1 MTFVMEKILVCI
13 KQVPDTMEVR
23 IDPET
28 NRIIREGLPSIV
40 NPYDFYAM
48 EAGLRLKEK
57 YGGAA
62 IVCSMGPPQAE
73 SALREALSLGFDQAF
88 LLSDRGF
95 AGSDT
100 LATSY
105 TLSCLV
111 RKLMPVDIVICGR
124 EAMDGST
131 GQVGPELS
139 ENLGWPF
146 FSCVSEIKEIVN
158 SRMKVS
164 RMMED
169 HYEEIEG
176 PVPAVMTVVKE
187 IAEPRLPS
195 LKGMLKAKKAEIPVW
210 TKEKLEGE
218 ELRFGSSGSPTWV
231 VKVWTPEVHK
241 KGMVIEGEPAEIAQ
255 KLYQE
260 LKKQSVL

>member
-1 MTFVMEKILVCI
+1 
-13 KQVPDTMEVR
+13 MEVR

-28 NRIIREGLPSIV
+28 NRNIREGVPSIV

-48 EAGLRLKEK
+48 ETGLRLKEK

-100 LATSY
+100 LATAY

-111 RKLMPVDIVICGR
+111 RKMMPVDLVVCGR

-146 FSCVSEIKEIVN
+146 FSCVSEIKEIAGG
-158 SRMKVS
+158 RMKVR

-195 LKGMLKAKKAEIPVW
+195 LKGILKAKKAEIPVW
-210 TKEKLEGE
+210 NKEQLEGE
-218 ELRFGSSGSPTWV
+218 ELRFGASGSPTWV

-241 KGMVIEGEPAEIAQ
+241 KGMVLEGEPAEIARR
-255 KLYQE
+255 LYQE

>member
-1 MTFVMEKILVCI
+1 MEKILVCI

-28 NRIIREGLPSIV
+28 NRIIREGVPSIL

-48 EAGLRLKEK
+48 EAALRLKEK
-57 YGGAA
+57 SGGIA
-62 IVCSMGPPQAE
+62 IVCSMVPPQAE

-131 GQVGPELS
+131 GQVGPEIS
-139 ENLGWPF
+139 ENLDWPF
-146 FSCVSEIKEIVN
+146 FSYVSEIQEASG
-158 SRMKVS
+158 SRLKVR
-164 RMMED
+164 RMM
-169 HYEEIEG
+169 
-176 PVPAVMTVVKE
+176 
-187 IAEPRLPS
+187 
-195 LKGMLKAKKAEIPVW
+195 
-210 TKEKLEGE
+210 
-218 ELRFGSSGSPTWV
+218 
-231 VKVWTPEVHK
+231 
-241 KGMVIEGEPAEIAQ
+241 
-255 KLYQE
+255 
-260 LKKQSVL
+260 

>member
-1 MTFVMEKILVCI
+1 MEKILVCI

-28 NRIIREGLPSIV
+28 NRIIREGVPSIV

-48 EAGLRLKEK
+48 EIGLRLREK
-57 YGGAA
+57 HGGAA
-62 IVCSMGPPQAE
+62 VICSMGPPQAE

-139 ENLGWPF
+139 ENLDWPF

-158 SRMKVS
+158 SRLKVR

-176 PVPAVMTVVKE
+176 PIPAVMTVVKE

-195 LKGMLKAKKAEIPVW
+195 LKGILKAKKAEIIVLN
-210 TKEKLEGE
+210 KEELAGE
-218 ELRFGSSGSPTWV
+218 DLRFGSSGSPTWV

-241 KGMVIEGEPAEIAQ
+241 KGMVLEGEPTEIAQ

>member
-1 MTFVMEKILVCI
+1 MTSFMEKILVCI

-28 NRIIREGLPSIV
+28 NRIIREGVPSIV

-48 EAGLRLKEK
+48 ETGLRLREK
-57 YGGAA
+57 YGAAA

-73 SALREALSLGFDQAF
+73 SALREALGLGFDQAF

-100 LATSY
+100 LATAY

-111 RKLMPVDIVICGR
+111 RKMMPVDLVICGR

-146 FSCVSEIKEIVN
+146 FSCVSEIKEIAGG
-158 SRMKVS
+158 RMKVR

-176 PVPAVMTVVKE
+176 WPEQVKKYYDDRSLVPI
-187 IAEPRLPS
+187 IATI
-195 LKGMLKAKKAEIPVW
+195 G
-210 TKEKLEGE
+210 
-218 ELRFGSSGSPTWV
+218 
-231 VKVWTPEVHK
+231 
-241 KGMVIEGEPAEIAQ
+241 
-255 KLYQE
+255 
-260 LKKQSVL
+260 

>member
-1 MTFVMEKILVCI
+1 MEKIVVCI
-13 KQVPDTMEVR
+13 KQVPDTMEVK

-28 NRIIREGLPSIV
+28 NRIVREGVPGII

-48 EAGLRLKEK
+48 ETGLRLKEK
-57 YGGAA
+57 YGGQAV
-62 IVCSMGPPQAE
+62 VCSMGPPQAE

-88 LLSDRGF
+88 LLSDREF

-105 TLSCLV
+105 TLAVLIG
-111 RKLMPVDIVICGR
+111 KLLPVDIVVCGR

-131 GQVGPELS
+131 GQVGPEIS

-146 FSCVSEIKEIVN
+146 FSYVSEIKEIYDGKI
-158 SRMKVS
+158 KVR

-169 HYEEIEG
+169 HYEELEG
-176 PVPAVMTVVKE
+176 PLPAVITVIKE

-195 LKGMLKAKKAEIPVW
+195 LKGMLKAKKAEI
-210 TKEKLEGE
+210 TILNREGLGGE
-218 ELRFGSSGSPTWV
+218 ANRFGASGSPTRV
-231 VKVWTPEVHK
+231 MAVWTPEVHK
-241 KGMVIEGEPAEIAQ
+241 KGMMLEGEPAEIAQ
-255 KLYQE
+255 RLYEE
-260 LKKQSVL
+260 LKKQNILM

>member
-1 MTFVMEKILVCI
+1 MEKILVCI

-28 NRIIREGLPSIV
+28 NRIIREGVPSIV

-48 EAGLRLKEK
+48 EVGLHLREK
-57 YGGAA
+57 YGGTA

-146 FSCVSEIKEIVN
+146 FACVSEIKEIIN
-158 SRMKVS
+158 SRLKVR

-176 PVPAVMTVVKE
+176 PIPAVMTVVKE

-195 LKGMLKAKKAEIPVW
+195 LKGILKAKKAEIIVLN
-210 TKEKLEGE
+210 KGELEGE
-218 ELRFGSSGSPTWV
+218 DLRFGSSGSPTRV

-241 KGMVIEGEPAEIAQ
+241 KGMVLEGEPIEIAQ

-260 LKKQSVL
+260 LKKQNVL

>member
-1 MTFVMEKILVCI
+1 
-13 KQVPDTMEVR
+13 MEVR

-28 NRIIREGLPSIV
+28 NRIIREGVPSIV

-48 EAGLRLKEK
+48 EAALRLKEK

-146 FSCVSEIKEIVN
+146 FSYVSEIKEIVN
-158 SRMKVS
+158 SRLKVH

-176 PVPAVMTVVKE
+176 SLPAVMTVVKE

-195 LKGMLKAKKAEIPVW
+195 LKGILKAKKAEIVLLN
-210 TKEKLEGE
+210 KGE
-218 ELRFGSSGSPTWV
+218 LKGEDLRFGSSGSPTWV

-241 KGMVIEGEPAEIAQ
+241 KGMILEGEPIEIAQ

-260 LKKQSVL
+260 LKKQNVL

>member
-1 MTFVMEKILVCI
+1 MEKILVCI

-28 NRIIREGLPSIV
+28 NRIIREGVPSIV
-40 NPYDFYAM
+40 NPYDFYAL
-48 EAGLRLKEK
+48 EVGLRLKEK
-57 YGGAA
+57 YGGNA

-111 RKLMPVDIVICGR
+111 RELMPVDIIICGR

-139 ENLGWPF
+139 ESLGWPF
-146 FSCVSEIKEIVN
+146 FSYVSEIKEIVG
-158 SRMKVS
+158 SKMKVR

-176 PVPAVMTVVKE
+176 PIPAVMTVVKE

-195 LKGMLKAKKAEIPVW
+195 LKGMLKAKKAEISILD
-210 TKEKLEGE
+210 KGNLKGE

-241 KGMVIEGEPAEIAQ
+241 KGMVLEGEPAEITQ

-260 LKKQSVL
+260 LKKQNVL